1 MHAELHFQETVSLSR
16 RFTFRIKKAEFIRT
30 SRAKQELKATSTGY
44 RTNFQRVE
52 QFDRTCCSHGIEQSF
67 SYVNPQ
73 PTNRWNFKIHHLPTP
88 ENLNGQDAPL
98 CRLIY

>member
-1 MHAELHFQETVSLSR
+1 MHAELHFQETVSLSS

-67 SYVNPQ
+67 SYDSLTTEFQ
-73 PTNRWNFKIHHLPTP
+73 A
-88 ENLNGQDAPL
+88 D
-98 CRLIY
+98 